1 MARQQFRTQCP
12 HSSWKVLHV
21 SALTKTTRNEFSTF
35 PARKHSNMNRLVIMR
50 DAIRTQALF
59 VTVFPKDDGYLSR
72 TPIKRKSAVNDCR
85 SSCTCRLAFLRFAF
99 FDWNPNCKHTWDV
112 RAYSIFDIILSHN
125 AFRLL
130 TKTFV
135 LVKFRRV
142 PHYYTHLFHI
152 YTPVII

>member
-1 MARQQFRTQCP
+1 VARQQFRTQCP

-50 DAIRTQALF
+50 DAIRTQTLF
-59 VTVFPKDDGYLSR
+59 VAVF
-72 TPIKRKSAVNDCR
+72 RKTTAIYPVPR
-85 SSCTCRLAFLRFAF
+85 SSGNRRWTTVDRRARVGSRFCVLRF
-99 FDWNPNCKHTWDV
+99 
-112 RAYSIFDIILSHN
+112 SIESRIVNIPGTFALIRFFDIILSHN